1 VVIAFRRVASLSRP
15 AALTRS
21 TPLSPT
27 SPRPSGAHRKVQQ
40 QSAKIS
46 IDASKDRAR
55 LDARSNAQ
63 AERLKAA
70 AELEAKERKER
81 ERAAAALAPPTA
93 ENLAATNWL
102 MKQKRVMDLLHR
114 TRKPM
119 STAELHNELG
129 WPVDVPELWEMLLHN
144 DKVLFDE
151 KTRRFSYK
159 AKHTIRDRREMLAL
173 IHKHPDGVLEE
184 DVVDAYQGAVE
195 DAAALIES
203 GDVIFLVNA
212 ESRERV
218 LYPVDETYEVHVDED
233 VSSAF
238 HGVTIPAHD
247 PEWDQAVAS
256 DRSRARAETRARRA
270 RRRRRRRR
278 RGRREE
284 EKEKET
290 RGEFRAH
297 EGDQRASARALQGA
311 AGGAPGRMRTRSSTA
326 WVEEHDVRLRC
337 VVIRKRWESHVQLRI
352 NSPLSFARNVYRS
365 APETVIRSVRL
376 LSSRG
381 FFGKTMYVRG
391 APSKTPP
398 RKTVAFERLTAPRT
412 TPA

>member
-1 VVIAFRRVASLSRP
+1 MSPDPPI
-15 AALTRS
+15 LTG
-21 TPLSPT
+21 TY
-27 SPRPSGAHRKVQQ
+27 RKVQQ

-70 AELEAKERKER
+70 AEAEARERKER
-81 ERAAAALAPPTA
+81 ERAAAALAPPSA
-93 ENLAATNWL
+93 ANLAATNWL

-129 WPVDVPELWEMLLHN
+129 WPVDVPELWEMLTHN

-159 AKHTIRDRREMLAL
+159 AKHSLRDRREMLAL

-195 DAAALIES
+195 DAAALVEN

-212 ESRERV
+212 ESRARV
-218 LYPVDETYEVHVDED
+218 LYPVDDAYEVHVDED
-233 VSSAF
+233 VSAAF
-238 HGVTIPAHD
+238 HGVAIPAHD
-247 PEWDQAVAS
+247 PDWDQALRQIGVEPAP
-256 DRSRARAETRARRA
+256 RRAHAARAAATCD
-270 RRRRRRRR
+270 RRRR
-278 RGRREE
+278 RREE

-290 RGEFRAH
+290 A
-297 EGDQRASARALQGA
+297 
-311 AGGAPGRMRTRSSTA
+311 
-326 WVEEHDVRLRC
+326 V
-337 VVIRKRWESHVQLRI
+337 
-352 NSPLSFARNVYRS
+352 NFARVKMTNAHLPELFK
-365 APETVIRSVRL
+365 APQV
-376 LSSRG
+376 
-381 FFGKTMYVRG
+381 
-391 APSKTPP
+391 
-398 RKTVAFERLTAPRT
+398 ERLDG
-412 TPA
+412 

>member
-1 VVIAFRRVASLSRP
+1 MLPDHLP
-15 AALTRS
+15 ATLPGTC
-21 TPLSPT
+21 
-27 SPRPSGAHRKVQQ
+27 RKVQQ

-70 AELEAKERKER
+70 AEAEAKERKER

-151 KTRRFSYK
+151 TKRRFSYK
-159 AKHTIRDRREMLAL
+159 AKHSLRDRREMLAL
-173 IHKHPDGVLEE
+173 IQKNPDGVLEE

-195 DAAALIES
+195 DAAALIEN

-218 LYPVDETYEVHVDED
+218 LYPVDDTYEVHVDED

-247 PEWDQAVAS
+247 PDWDQALRQIGVEPAP
-256 DRSRARAETRARRA
+256 RRA
-270 RRRRRRRR
+270 HAARGGDDDDEDDDAGKKKKKKRR
-278 RGRREE
+278 
-284 EKEKET
+284 
-290 RGEFRAH
+290 A
-297 EGDQRASARALQGA
+297 
-311 AGGAPGRMRTRSSTA
+311 
-326 WVEEHDVRLRC
+326 V
-337 VVIRKRWESHVQLRI
+337 
-352 NSPLSFARNVYRS
+352 N
-365 APETVIRSVRL
+365 
-376 LSSRG
+376 
-381 FFGKTMYVRG
+381 
-391 APSKTPP
+391 
-398 RKTVAFERLTAPRT
+398 FERMKVTNVHLPELFKAPQVERLDG
-412 TPA
+412 